1 MVKRNQYIGSSLDD
15 LLEET
20 GELAEVNTVAV
31 KRVIAWEITQK
42 MEAEHITKKKMA
54 EIMETSRSALDRLLD
69 PANTTVTLLRTLDNA
84 ARAVG
89 KTLRIELLKLAPLS

>member
-1 MVKRNQYIGSSLDD
+1 MATEKQTMGKLNKHVGSSLDD

-20 GELAEVNTVAV
+20 GELAEVNAVAI

-42 MEAEHITKKKMA
+42 MEAEHISKTNMA
-54 EIMETSRSALDRLLD
+54 QLMGTSRSALDRLLD
-69 PANTTVTLLRTLDNA
+69 PANTSVTLHTLDNA

-89 KTLRIELLKLAPLS
+89 KTLRIDLL

>member
-1 MVKRNQYIGSSLDD
+1 MAKRNQYIGSSLDD

-20 GELAEVNTVAV
+20 GELVEINTVAI

-42 MEAEHITKKKMA
+42 MEAEHITKTKMA

-69 PANTTVTLLRTLDNA
+69 PANTSVTLHTLDNA

-89 KTLRIELLKLAPLS
+89 KTLRIELL

>member
-1 MVKRNQYIGSSLDD
+1 MAKRNQNIGSSLDD

-20 GELAEVNTVAV
+20 GELAEVNTVAI
-31 KRVIAWEITQK
+31 KRVIAWEIAQK

-69 PANTTVTLLRTLDNA
+69 PANTSVTLHTLDNA

-89 KTLRIELLKLAPLS
+89 KTLRIELS

>member
-1 MVKRNQYIGSSLDD
+1 MAKRNQYIGSSLDD
-15 LLEET
+15 LLEEN
-20 GELAEVNTVAV
+20 GELAEVNTVAI
-31 KRVIAWEITQK
+31 KRVIAWEIAQK

-69 PANTTVTLLRTLDNA
+69 PANTSITLHTLDNA

-89 KTLRIELLKLAPLS
+89 KTLRIELS

>member
-1 MVKRNQYIGSSLDD
+1 MARCNQYIGSSLDA

-20 GELAEVNTVAV
+20 GELAEVNTVAI
-31 KRVIAWEITQK
+31 KRVIAWEIAQK
-42 MEAEHITKKKMA
+42 METEHITKKKMA

-69 PANTTVTLLRTLDNA
+69 LANTSVTLHTLDNA

-89 KTLRIELLKLAPLS
+89 KTLRIELS

>member
-1 MVKRNQYIGSSLDD
+1 MAKRNQYIGSSLDD

-20 GELAEVNTVAV
+20 GELAEVNAVAI
-31 KRVIAWEITQK
+31 KRVIAWEIAQK

-54 EIMETSRSALDRLLD
+54 EIMDTSRSALDRLLD
-69 PANTTVTLLRTLDNA
+69 PANTSVTLHTLDNA

-89 KTLRIELLKLAPLS
+89 KTLRIELS